1 MRSGGIGTCRSGNRP
16 QYGIL
21 WWKPLLFPCALHLQ
35 HRVLIFF
42 DDDTR
47 AHGLWQVR
55 LFLPVFPHQSAQAY
69 RPDPTISI
77 PAILLPSFF
86 FTHFLLIRCFSL
98 ETGKERERQ
107 RRECVQSTHCIG
119 LTLSADP
126 ASSIWSLFFYSPL
139 FFRMGKKSNPAYF
152 LSVWTSFFSPF

>member
-1 MRSGGIGTCRSGNRP
+1 MDAERRDWDLAGPGTGRNTGTCDGS
-16 QYGIL
+16 
-21 WWKPLLFPCALHLQ
+21 LFYFHGALHLQ

-55 LFLPVFPHQSAQAY
+55 PRLPLPAARARFLSQSAQAY

-86 FTHFLLIRCFSL
+86 SHPLPPLIPCFSL
-98 ETGKERERQ
+98 QTTTGKER
-107 RRECVQSTHCIG
+107 
-119 LTLSADP
+119 DK
-126 ASSIWSLFFYSPL
+126 
-139 FFRMGKKSNPAYF
+139 GK
-152 LSVWTSFFSPF
+152 SVCFAHSV